1 MADLFAHQPA
11 HLTAPIE
18 HAAEITPDDGTD
30 LANFSRALYVGASGD
45 IKVDMVGGEDAIT
58 FVALVAG
65 VYHPIRATRIYA
77 TDTTA
82 TDIVV
87 GW

>member
-18 HAAEITPDDGTD
+18 HAAEITPADGAD
-30 LANFSRALYVGASGD
+30 LTNFSRAIYVGVSGN
-45 IKVDMVGGEDAIT
+45 IKVDLVGGETAVT
-58 FVALVAG
+58 FVGLAAG
-65 VYHPIRATRIYA
+65 VFHPIRATRIYS

-82 TDIVV
+82 TSIVA